1 MEKIY
6 YSYENGLGTL
16 TTSDLKQYF
25 DAEHLYNADEIDYT
39 LDEWIEMLI
48 NDCTL
53 YDFETFYHDEIERL
67 FFESADIMEN
77 DDNIDFDE
85 LKKITEYGNDLFN
98 LSHMGRNKYGV
109 YTDEQIRIAV
119 KEFKRKY
126 N

>member
-6 YSYENGLGTL
+6 YSYENDLGTL

-25 DAEHLYNADEIDYT
+25 DAERLHNADEIGYT
-39 LDEWIEMLI
+39 LDEWIETLI

-67 FFESADIMEN
+67 FFESADI
-77 DDNIDFDE
+77 FDE